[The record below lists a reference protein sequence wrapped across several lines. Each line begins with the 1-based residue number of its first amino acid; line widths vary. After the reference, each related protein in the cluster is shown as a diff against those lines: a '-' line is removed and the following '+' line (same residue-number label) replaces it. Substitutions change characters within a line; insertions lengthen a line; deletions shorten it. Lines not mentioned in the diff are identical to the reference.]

1 MSPLTSNNV
10 IFEGPVRGD
19 ALLLLW
25 QSVEGPKEYA
35 TIWVEEEPKTVP
47 VVVRS
52 EKDCQLPFPLP
63 AGVARFTDQSMLIHR
78 KGFTPYHRTPCT

>member
-1 MSPLTSNNV
+1 
-10 IFEGPVRGD
+10 
-19 ALLLLW
+19 
-25 QSVEGPKEYA
+25 VEGPKEYA

-63 AGVARFTDQSMLIHR
+63 AGFLQNEVASSIGG
-78 KGFTPYHRTPCT
+78 KNVG

>member
-10 IFEGPVRGD
+10 IFEGPVRRD

-63 AGVARFTDQSMLIHR
+63 AGVARFT
-78 KGFTPYHRTPCT
+78 PYHRTPRA